1 MNPDPVAA
9 GGWGARISGWSSLP
23 PVRWRWDPVFPAL
36 LNPCLL
42 ALASHTHGTRLS
54 TGSSQRTAPT
64 PCGEGSPPPSPGCD
78 SRHGPL
84 HRDTVLAS
92 KSSGIWRNRSTL
104 FLSPSPG
111 HGFPPAIPTHC
122 PLPAGAGEELRM
134 RGRGGGCSPL
144 PASRHPQGR
153 WPPRSTA
160 GDKPAPA
167 PPSSGQGKTGTGVQQ
182 SRFPTRYS
190 GPGRFTGCVNT
201 RRVCSL

>member
-1 MNPDPVAA
+1 MLNPDPVAA
-9 GGWGARISGWSSLP
+9 GVWGARISGWSSLP

-42 ALASHTHGTRLS
+42 ALASHTHGARLS

-92 KSSGIWRNRSTL
+92 KSSGIWRNLSTL
-104 FLSPSPG
+104 FLSPSPR

-122 PLPAGAGEELRM
+122 PLPAGAGEEREARAWGML
-134 RGRGGGCSPL
+134 S
-144 PASRHPQGR
+144 
-153 WPPRSTA
+153 PPREPPPPRAMATTVHCRGQAGSSTPLIGA
-160 GDKPAPA
+160 GKDRNRGSTEPF
-167 PPSSGQGKTGTGVQQ
+167 
-182 SRFPTRYS
+182 SRP
-190 GPGRFTGCVNT
+190 V
-201 RRVCSL
+201 